1 MRFILCFTIFI
12 STVFLFNLKNSTLIE
27 KRYATFNYGIS
38 QIPELLKRE
47 KGTTI
52 CCLQTANDYIPNF
65 EDEVYRRSNGTK

>member
-1 MRFILCFTIFI
+1 MQYLLEFINFSIITFQQ
-12 STVFLFNLKNSTLIE
+12 NLKNSTLIE

-52 CCLQTANDYIPNF
+52 CCLQTANGYIPNL
-65 EDEVYRRSNGTK
+65 EDEV

>member
-1 MRFILCFTIFI
+1 MK
-12 STVFLFNLKNSTLIE
+12 VDK
-27 KRYATFNYGIS
+27 
-38 QIPELLKRE
+38 ELLKRE